1 MRVPWKRFSSS
12 KDLKS
17 KFEASRVFVLAMSSA
32 VAFRPLIESFLYFPR
47 DAVQQ
52 INIVTTSNQYRQ
64 YK

>member
-1 MRVPWKRFSSS
+1 MRVPWKRFGSS
-12 KDLKS
+12 KDLNR
-17 KFEASRVFVLAMSSA
+17 KFEASRVVELAMSSA
-32 VAFRPLIESFLYFPR
+32 VVFRSLIESFLNSPR